1 MMMDITGKDSSMIII
16 IWIKEKVNIKEI
28 LLIIFRAINIQTD
41 KKEVEAEVEVGL
53 GTIIDIEEI

>member
-1 MMMDITGKDSSMIII
+1 MII
-16 IWIKEKVNIKEI
+16 KVI
-28 LLIIFRAINIQTD
+28 LPIIFRAINILID